1 MPNDLCQPYPVPVV
15 RALIADAAGRVLL
28 LQRAATAYGPGQ
40 WCLPGGK
47 VDYGQTLVEAL
58 AREIREE
65 TALELRERE
74 SDFWIH
80 A

>member
-47 VDYGQTLVEAL
+47 VDYGQKPYVPGGVD
-58 AREIREE
+58 IR
-65 TALELRERE
+65 L
-74 SDFWIH
+74 S
-80 A
+80 